1 MWRGMRLSSLQY
13 TSDPYVDE
21 MIPHGGNR
29 WAVQACRVGEP
40 QEPLQG
46 LGRLFATGSW
56 VGCAGHFRAATA
68 SNRYAVDG
76 SCGQGDW

>member
-29 WAVQACRVGEP
+29 WAAQACRVGESKGSA
-40 QEPLQG
+40 QV
-46 LGRLFATGSW
+46 LGGAFVASSW
-56 VGCAGHFRAATA
+56 VGCAGRF
-68 SNRYAVDG
+68 
-76 SCGQGDW
+76 